1 MAQNDSQMP
10 GFSQLLARGKVPKLF
25 GSQLL
30 IGNPRRLGEV
40 EVGSM
45 RWDDG
50 TSVFNAP
57 VDISL
62 KNNYD
67 YL

>member
-1 MAQNDSQMP
+1 MAQHDFQMP
-10 GFSQLLARGKVPKLF
+10 GFSQFLARGKVPKLF

-40 EVGSM
+40 GGQSV

-50 TSVFNAP
+50 TTVFTAP
-57 VDISL
+57 VDIS
-62 KNNYD
+62 
-67 YL
+67 